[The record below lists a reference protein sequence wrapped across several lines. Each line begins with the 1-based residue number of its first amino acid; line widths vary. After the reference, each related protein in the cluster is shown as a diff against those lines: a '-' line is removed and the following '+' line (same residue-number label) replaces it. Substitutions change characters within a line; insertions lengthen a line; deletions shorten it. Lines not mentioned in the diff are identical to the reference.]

1 MTKDIVMN
9 TGTRTGTLWL
19 TSTELFVVVSE
30 CRWMVLFILFV
41 VLADFWYGRSE
52 ASKRYQIAKESN
64 DTVHQNEY
72 KWRTSRAIRRTV
84 NKLIDY
90 LLWLCVGAVFG
101 MALLQ
106 PIGVDFVYAVVG
118 ATAVVMFC
126 EVKSIISHFLYL
138 HGYELKQRTLGAF
151 LRTTA
156 ITLAKRKSPDLGEA
170 IEEGLNSASKEQQT

>member
-19 TSTELFVVVSE
+19 TSNELFVVVSE
-30 CRWMVLFILFV
+30 CRWMVLFILLV

-52 ASKRYQIAKESN
+52 ASKRYQIAKENN
-64 DTVHQNEY
+64 DTVNQNEY

-84 NKLIDY
+84 NKFIDY
-90 LLWLCVGAVFG
+90 LLWLCVGAALG

-118 ATAVVMFC
+118 ATAVVTLC
-126 EVKSIISHFLYL
+126 EIKSVIGHFLYL

>member
-30 CRWMVLFILFV
+30 CRWMVLFILLV

-52 ASKRYQIAKESN
+52 ASKRYQIAKDNN

-106 PIGVDFVYAVVG
+106 QWTGIIRLDPATYYVSTVPVEINIPLLIILNVATLLISLFVLIAPSYL
-118 ATAVVMFC
+118 
-126 EVKSIISHFLYL
+126 ISHI
-138 HGYELKQRTLGAF
+138 HPAKSMRYE
-151 LRTTA
+151 
-156 ITLAKRKSPDLGEA
+156 
-170 IEEGLNSASKEQQT
+170 

>member
-30 CRWMVLFILFV
+30 CRWMVLFILLV

-52 ASKRYQIAKESN
+52 ASKRYQIAKDN
-64 DTVHQNEY
+64 GDTVHQNEY

-106 PIGVDFVYAVVG
+106 PIGVDFV
-118 ATAVVMFC
+118 
-126 EVKSIISHFLYL
+126 
-138 HGYELKQRTLGAF
+138 
-151 LRTTA
+151 
-156 ITLAKRKSPDLGEA
+156 
-170 IEEGLNSASKEQQT
+170 

>member
-30 CRWMVLFILFV
+30 CRWMVLFILLV

-52 ASKRYQIAKESN
+52 ASKRYQIAKDNN

-106 PIGVDFVYAVVG
+106 PSS
-118 ATAVVMFC
+118 
-126 EVKSIISHFLYL
+126 SISTYSL
-138 HGYELKQRTLGAF
+138 
-151 LRTTA
+151 
-156 ITLAKRKSPDLGEA
+156 
-170 IEEGLNSASKEQQT
+170 